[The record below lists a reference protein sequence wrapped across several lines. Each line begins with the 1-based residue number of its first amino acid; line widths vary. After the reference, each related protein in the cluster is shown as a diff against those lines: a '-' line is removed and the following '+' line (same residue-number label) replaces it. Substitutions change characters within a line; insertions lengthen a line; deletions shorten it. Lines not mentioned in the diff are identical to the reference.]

1 MAFYYAKE
9 KRKFDHEWEQLR
21 EEYEAAGMLEKD
33 IQELY
38 EFDLQW
44 FRSSRRFIN
53 HTQNLPAETNEG
65 EDGGKQSSLIRKFS
79 SFSTNFDESQLGG
92 RYGWIENIGDRRLLD
107 KLRKLSVDDMELLT
121 LIAIEEYNQTEVSRL
136 LGCSQKNISL
146 KIGRIKKFLK
156 NI

>member
-9 KRKFDHEWEQLR
+9 KREFDHEWEQLR

-44 FRSSRRFIN
+44 FRSRRRFIN

-79 SFSTNFDESQLGG
+79 SFSTNFDESQLGE